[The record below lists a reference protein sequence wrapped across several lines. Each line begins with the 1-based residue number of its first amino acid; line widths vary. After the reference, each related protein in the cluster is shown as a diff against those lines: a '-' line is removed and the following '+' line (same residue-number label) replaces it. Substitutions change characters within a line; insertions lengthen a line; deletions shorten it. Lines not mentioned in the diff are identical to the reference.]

1 MNINVLGILTLFRA
15 FEPLLRASQAPKFVA
30 LSSPLGSIALVPSV
44 PGPWFCYGV
53 TKAALN
59 YMLARMHVENEWLS
73 VVSLSPGW
81 VKTEMGNFAAKSVGM
96 EEAPL
101 TIEESVQGCIG
112 IIDQVTREKYGGK
125 FVGTDGEEVA
135 W

>member
-1 MNINVLGILTLFRA
+1 
-15 FEPLLRASQAPKFVA
+15 
-30 LSSPLGSIALVPSV
+30 
-44 PGPWFCYGV
+44 
-53 TKAALN
+53 
-59 YMLARMHVENEWLS
+59 MHVENEWLS